1 MSHAASGTG
10 KGRLAGTGESNG
22 RVGAGVAALLVW
34 VRAELRL
41 TEGSVLLAMGEPMG
55 NDRVMLANPAAEHHT
70 ELSCA
75 LNETTFSQVF
85 ACCSLEG

>member
-1 MSHAASGTG
+1 MNACGSQHNFHAPNPAIVYNSARL
-10 KGRLAGTGESNG
+10 RLAGAGESNG

-55 NDRVMLANPAAEHHT
+55 NDSVMS

-75 LNETTFSQVF
+75 CTIFSQPNNY
-85 ACCSLEG
+85 